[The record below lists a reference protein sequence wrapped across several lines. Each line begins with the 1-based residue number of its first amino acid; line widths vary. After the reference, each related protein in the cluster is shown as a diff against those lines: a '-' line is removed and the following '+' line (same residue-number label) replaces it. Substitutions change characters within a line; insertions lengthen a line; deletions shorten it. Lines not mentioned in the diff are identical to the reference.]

1 MMKGQ
6 NDEEL
11 VPRSAADF
19 LVPSRSWERTVIG
32 GSTSHQQAVSAI
44 YVVSQTESENQDIS

>member
-44 YVVSQTESENQDIS
+44 HVVSQTESENLDIS